1 MRRSANPNLDILEL
15 AIARLG
21 DWAEELVFLGG
32 CATGLL
38 ITDPLAPPVR
48 ATKDVD
54 AISEV
59 ASLVEYQR
67 LSKRLRDSGFNEDM
81 SADAPICRWRSGE
94 ILLDVMPT
102 HPEILD
108 FGNEWYQ
115 PAFEAAQWKELPSG
129 RKIRMVSA
137 PYFLATKL
145 AAFAGRGKGDYMM
158 SHDMEDIVA
167 VLDGRPEIVEEV
179 RHCDEKL
186 RDHLGQRLADLLRDD
201 RFLEAL
207 PGHMPGDPGSQA
219 RVPIVIERL
228 RAITSSNHM
237 LPYGKQL

>member
-1 MRRSANPNLDILEL
+1 MEIAV
-15 AIARLG
+15 ARLG
-21 DWAEELVFLGG
+21 VLAEEMVFLGG

-38 ITDPLAPPVR
+38 ITDAVAPPIR

-54 AISEV
+54 VIVAV
-59 ASLVEYQR
+59 ASLIEYHR
-67 LSKRLRDSGFNEDM
+67 LSKRLRELGFSEDQ
-81 SADAPICRWRSGE
+81 SPDAPICRWQAGG

-102 HPEILD
+102 HPEILG

-115 PAFEAAQWKELPSG
+115 PAFNEAEWRALPSG
-129 RKIRMVSA
+129 KKIRLVSA

-145 AAFAGRGKGDYMM
+145 AAFEGRGQGDYMM

-179 RHCDEKL
+179 RICDQKL
-186 RDHLGQRLADLLRDD
+186 RDHIRVRLAALVKDD

-207 PGHMPGDPGSQA
+207 PGHMPGDAGSQA
-219 RVPIVIERL
+219 RVPVIIQRL
-228 RAITSSNHM
+228 KAIIGS
-237 LPYGKQL
+237 K